1 MGVPEDA
8 TMIVEVEL
16 LSIEE
21 KTGRFWNMDAN
32 SDEKITFDEFKEY
45 FQMMVTWSFILHFVH
60 SRK

>member
-1 MGVPEDA
+1 MGVPDDA

-32 SDEKITFDEFKEY
+32 SDEKVTFDEFKEY
-45 FQMMVTWSFILHFVH
+45 FQMMVTFSFKLY
-60 SRK
+60 